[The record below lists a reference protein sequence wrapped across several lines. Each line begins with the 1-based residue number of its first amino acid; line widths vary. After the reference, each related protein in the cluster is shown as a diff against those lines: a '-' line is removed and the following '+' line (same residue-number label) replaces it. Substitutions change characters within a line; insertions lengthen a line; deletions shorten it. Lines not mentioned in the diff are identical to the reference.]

1 MRREALIRRHF
12 LVTARSPP
20 PLPLLNQTAAHWRF
34 RAPARP
40 PGGGGDSVRQANRM
54 SLILEFL
61 EYIDRQPGQSL
72 NEVLAK
78 TLRKSRLLT
87 NAEAGTIY
95 LKRQDQAR
103 SWLEPVSLQNDKV
116 ALSPANFTLPIDRTS
131 IAGFVAA
138 NGHWVLIDDAY
149 RIPQDRPYRFDDGF
163 DRANGYRTRSIM
175 AFPLKN
181 YGGQVIGVV
190 QIINRRSRNGTRVI
204 PFTPVQA
211 ELGVAIGQVISRI
224 IERTTLL
231 EAIAEQNDTLAQRNA
246 ELMRQRGEISA
257 LADGL
262 RDARDEAERASRAK
276 SLFLACMGHELRTPL
291 NHIVGFAEILRDER
305 FGPLG
310 NSKYKDYAADLAASG
325 THLNRMVND
334 VLEMARGV
342 DGRIEL
348 NEDDIDTEE
357 TIRAAAAAVNNAVT
371 AAGLALTLDVAAGL
385 PHLWADPR
393 CVRKCLDN
401 LLSNALKFT
410 PAGGWITIVAAADA
424 FGGVNIDVVDTGIGI
439 AEPDIEKALSP
450 FGQIDGEL
458 NRRYEGLGLGL
469 PLARELMKAH
479 GGLLSLASGL
489 GVGTRASLRFPPSR
503 VVAAQGPA
511 VQAGAA

>member
-12 LVTARSPP
+12 RVTARSPP

-224 IERTTLL
+224 I
-231 EAIAEQNDTLAQRNA
+231 
-246 ELMRQRGEISA
+246 
-257 LADGL
+257 
-262 RDARDEAERASRAK
+262 DARLSWRRSPSR
-276 SLFLACMGHELRTPL
+276 
-291 NHIVGFAEILRDER
+291 
-305 FGPLG
+305 
-310 NSKYKDYAADLAASG
+310 
-325 THLNRMVND
+325 
-334 VLEMARGV
+334 
-342 DGRIEL
+342 
-348 NEDDIDTEE
+348 
-357 TIRAAAAAVNNAVT
+357 TIRSPSA
-371 AAGLALTLDVAAGL
+371 
-385 PHLWADPR
+385 
-393 CVRKCLDN
+393 
-401 LLSNALKFT
+401 T
-410 PAGGWITIVAAADA
+410 P
-424 FGGVNIDVVDTGIGI
+424 
-439 AEPDIEKALSP
+439 S
-450 FGQIDGEL
+450 
-458 NRRYEGLGLGL
+458 
-469 PLARELMKAH
+469 
-479 GGLLSLASGL
+479 
-489 GVGTRASLRFPPSR
+489 
-503 VVAAQGPA
+503 
-511 VQAGAA
+511 

>member
-1 MRREALIRRHF
+1 
-12 LVTARSPP
+12 
-20 PLPLLNQTAAHWRF
+20 
-34 RAPARP
+34 
-40 PGGGGDSVRQANRM
+40 VRKAIRM

-95 LKRQDQAR
+95 LKRQDGTR
-103 SWLEPVSLQNDKV
+103 SWLEPVSLQNDRV
-116 ALSPANFTLPIDRTS
+116 QLSPANFTLPIDRTS

-149 RIPQDRPYRFDDGF
+149 AIPHGRPYRFDDGF

-190 QIINRRSRNGTRVI
+190 QIINRRSRNAKRVI

-310 NSKYKDYAADLAASG
+310 NVKYKDYAADLAASG
-325 THLNRMVND
+325 THLNGMVND

-348 NEDDIDTEE
+348 AEDDIETEE
-357 TIRAAAAAVNNAVT
+357 TIRAAAAAVNEAVT
-371 AAGLALTLDVAAGL
+371 AAGLALTLDIAANL

-393 CVRKCLDN
+393 RLRKCLDN
-401 LLSNALKFT
+401 LLSNAIKFT
-410 PAGGWITIVAAADA
+410 PAGGWITIVATADA

-489 GVGTRASLRFPPSR
+489 GVGTRASLRFPPNR
-503 VVAAQGPA
+503 VVAQGA
-511 VQAGAA
+511 SAMQGKSDAA